1 MLLRTYI
8 VRNTYQ
14 PSASMRIILNKLYD
28 SAAALA
34 AVCMVGTLVMV
45 LLGMIDR
52 YVTIN
57 FRGTDMYA
65 GYFMAGA
72 GFLAL
77 AHTLKRGEHIRVT
90 LLLNTLGP
98 NLHKWLERFSLLIAV
113 LLSGLLAFY
122 SLKLVVQSF
131 QFKDISTGN
140 DATPLWIP
148 QIGMALGTLVLLI
161 AFVDEFV
168 MELRGLRSQITSDE
182 ALHNE

>member
-1 MLLRTYI
+1 
-8 VRNTYQ
+8 
-14 PSASMRIILNKLYD
+14 MRQTLDKLYD
-28 SAAALA
+28 LAAALA
-34 AVCMVGTLVMV
+34 ALCLVGTLVMV

-65 GYFMAGA
+65 GYFMASA

-90 LLLNTLGP
+90 LLLNGVSP
-98 NLHKWLERFSLLIAV
+98 RMKPWLERISLALAV
-113 LLSGLLAFY
+113 LLAALLAFY
-122 SLKLVVQSF
+122 STKFVWQSYD
-131 QFKDISTGN
+131 FKEISTGN

-148 QIGMALGTLVLLI
+148 QLSMALGTLVLLI
-161 AFVDEFV
+161 AFMDEFV
-168 MELRGLRSQITSDE
+168 MELRGQRKVIESEE

>member
-1 MLLRTYI
+1 MRYLLD
-8 VRNTYQ
+8 
-14 PSASMRIILNKLYD
+14 KLYG

-34 AVCMVGTLVMV
+34 ALCMVGTLVMV
-45 LLGMIDR
+45 LLGMVDR

-90 LLLNTLGP
+90 LLLNAFDSAAQ
-98 NLHKWLERFSLLIAV
+98 KWLERFSLFVAV

-131 QFKDISTGN
+131 QFNDVSTGN
-140 DATPLWIP
+140 DATPLWLP
-148 QIGMALGTLVLLI
+148 QIGMAVGTVVLLI
-161 AFVDEFV
+161 AFVDELV
-168 MELRGLRSQITSDE
+168 MELRGKRKTINAEE
-182 ALHNE
+182 ALHHE